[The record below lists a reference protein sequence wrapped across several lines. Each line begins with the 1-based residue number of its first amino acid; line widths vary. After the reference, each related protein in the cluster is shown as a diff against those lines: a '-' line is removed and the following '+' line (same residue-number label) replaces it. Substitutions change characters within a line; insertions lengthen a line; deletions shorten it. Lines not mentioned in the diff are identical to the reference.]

1 MASILSCNTAALVLL
16 IVSFISLYSEALVM
30 FDAWLKVIPDY
41 EQFRAMRITFTERR
55 EHITNYWHYGW
66 TNAFTESTNNAIKK
80 IEKAGRGYKFDV
92 LRDRCILSINNPKPD
107 KFIPKKA
114 VYISK
119 GDNPSVI
126 ISKEKLYELSLQ
138 YDKLNP
144 LRSIDD
150 DVPPFTEEQNKFL
163 DYIQQI
169 GRMMRSS

>member
-1 MASILSCNTAALVLL
+1 MVKETFRDIYATAKTH
-16 IVSFISLYSEALVM
+16 SEALVM
-30 FDAWLKVIPDY
+30 FDAWLESIPNY
-41 EQFRAMRITFTERR
+41 EQFSAMRNTFTERR
-55 EHITNYWHYGW
+55 EHITNYWHYHW

-107 KFIPKKA
+107 KFDHKKA
-114 VYISK
+114 VFVKK
-119 GDNPSVI
+119 GDNPTVI
-126 ISKEKLYELSLQ
+126 ISKEKLYELSVQ

-150 DVPPFTEEQNKFL
+150 VAPPFPEEQNKFL

-169 GRMMRSS
+169 GRMLRSS